1 MSRTIDNL
9 VAYKVLSMLVTPF
22 DKTDAFKLG
31 VIDAKGT
38 VLKST
43 KDLVSSEEKD
53 SYDYLHRLVFN
64 LKRLLN
70 KLPGGDTYTKNLVA
84 AYFLIKESY
93 ETYHTTEVEDRFND
107 LIEHLDENDLLLVEE
122 TITVQRFLEDAG
134 VGGIANCTGAGI
146 ANTELPLGKKKKA
159 TDYILRR
166 KSNANKLE
174 RSINKT

>member
-107 LIEHLDENDLLLVEE
+107 LIEHLNKNDLLLVEE

-134 VGGIANCTGAGI
+134 AIANCTGAGI
-146 ANTELPLGKKKKA
+146 ANTELPLIKKKKA

-174 RSINKT
+174 RSINKA

>member
-1 MSRTIDNL
+1 MSRILDNL
-9 VAYKVLSMLVTPF
+9 VAYRVLSMLVQPF
-22 DKTDAFKLG
+22 DKSDAFKHG
-31 VIDAKGT
+31 IIDAKGN

-122 TITVQRFLEDAG
+122 TIMVQRFLEDAG
-134 VGGIANCTGAGI
+134 AIANCTGSGI
-146 ANTELPLGKKKKA
+146 ANTELPLIKKKKA